1 MRIVQACAIAALLG
15 FSGAAFA
22 QNTQSTTPGQVNS
35 WGTLAGTI
43 NPNNGGP
50 GSNLS
55 GAVSGNGGYNHTMH
69 EGRAAAPDSRG
80 MNSRRMNSGAN
91 VGPNAG
97 IKSGMG
103 SGASVD
109 GGASAGAG
117 GGGGAGAGK

>member
-1 MRIVQACAIAALLG
+1 MRIVQACAIAAVIG

-35 WGTLAGTI
+35 SGTLAGAN

-50 GSNLS
+50 GSNLT
-55 GAVSGNGGYNHTMH
+55 GAVSGNGGTHRMMH
-69 EGRAAAPDSRG
+69 EGRAAAPDSKG
-80 MNSRRMNSGAN
+80 MNSGADA
-91 VGPNAG
+91 GPNAG

-103 SGASVD
+103 SGASIG

-117 GGGGAGAGK
+117 GGAGK